1 MFKKKILAFVIST
14 SLVLSSVV
22 PGFAATQEV
31 VEDPCEVSV
40 TSTDLTNSPDIFYNI
55 VFRDLLNQLPKTCKS
70 VKEMVWYYSQ
80 HRDIPGDKNHWL
92 AFTRPS
98 KHSLQVYGLKISKG
112 KNHSIT
118 LSTVNVTVRGARGL

>member
-1 MFKKKILAFVIST
+1 MFKKKIFAFVIST

-80 HRDIPGDKNHWL
+80 HRDIPGYKDHWL
-92 AFTRPS
+92 AFTRPR
-98 KHSLQVYGLKISKG
+98 KHSHQVYGLKIFTG
-112 KNHSIT
+112 KDHSIT
-118 LSTVNVTVRGARGL
+118 LSTVNVTAKGL